1 MPIVDQ
7 VAIVGGGIMGSGI
20 GQAMLQQGYAV
31 TIHDIQADVLE
42 EAEERIKHGNFGLDS
57 AVEGGYLSE
66 EEREGALDRLTLST
80 DLEETVAGA
89 DFVLEAVTE
98 DLAIKGEVFRDLD
111 ALTEDVPLF
120 TNTSG
125 FSITA
130 LANLVEDSSRVAG
143 THFFSP
149 AQIMDFVEIVEAP
162 QTDPEVI
169 EFAEELADDLGK
181 ERITI
186 EDDPRNYG
194 FVVNRIW
201 AAMVDEAKKVVDE
214 GIATQEQVN
223 LAMREGRNLP
233 VGPLE
238 GPGLGEEWD

>member
-1 MPIVDQ
+1 MPV
-7 VAIVGGGIMGSGI
+7 VNNVTVVGGGIMGTGI
-20 GQAMLQQGYAV
+20 GQAMLQQGYSV
-31 TIHDIQADVLE
+31 TIRDIDETILE
-42 EAEERIKHGNFGLDS
+42 DARERIESGNFGLDS
-57 AVEGGYLSE
+57 AVEGGYLTEAEKE
-66 EEREGALDRLTLST
+66 EALDRLEFTL
-80 DLEETVAGA
+80 DLEEATEDA
-89 DFVLEAVTE
+89 DFVLEAVPE
-98 DLAIKGEVFRDLD
+98 ELELKAQVFRELD
-111 ALTEDVPLF
+111 GVTDEIPLF

-130 LANLVEDSSRVAG
+130 LANVVEDPSRVAG

-162 QTDPEVI
+162 QTDEDVI
-169 EFAEELADDLGK
+169 ALAEDIADDLGK

-186 EDDPRNYG
+186 EDSPKNYG

-201 AAMVDEAKKVVDE
+201 AALREEAEKVVNE
-214 GIATQEQVN
+214 GIATRDQVN

-238 GPGLGEEWD
+238 GPGIGEEWD